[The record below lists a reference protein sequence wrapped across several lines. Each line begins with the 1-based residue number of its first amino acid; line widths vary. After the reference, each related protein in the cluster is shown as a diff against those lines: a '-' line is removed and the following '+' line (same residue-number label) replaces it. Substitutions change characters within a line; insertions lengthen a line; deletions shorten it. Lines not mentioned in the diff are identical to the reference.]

1 MLPMVGERGFEP
13 PTPWS
18 RASNRCTKLLFRLGL
33 FYVLYRLS
41 LWFSGT
47 NGPKLDPNKKVIEPD
62 ARPGSGTYRVP
73 DLYEF
78 ADTIDARKPGAASA
92 ISHLSEQAFVFC
104 ATSCS
109 VHSVIR

>member
-1 MLPMVGERGFEP
+1 MVGERGFEP

-18 RASNRCTKLLFRLGL
+18 RTNNRCTKLLSRLGL
-33 FYVLYRLS
+33 FCVLYRLS

-62 ARPGSGTYRVP
+62 AHPGSGTYRVP

-78 ADTIDARKPGAASA
+78 ADTIDA
-92 ISHLSEQAFVFC
+92 
-104 ATSCS
+104 
-109 VHSVIR
+109 